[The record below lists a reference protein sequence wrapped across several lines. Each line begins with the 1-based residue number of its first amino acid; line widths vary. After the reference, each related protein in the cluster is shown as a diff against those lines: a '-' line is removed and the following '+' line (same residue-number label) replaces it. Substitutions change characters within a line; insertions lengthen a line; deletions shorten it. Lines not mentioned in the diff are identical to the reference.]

1 MSPTRVYIGLGSNLQ
16 SPAAQLTQA
25 CQALKLLATAGDFVC
40 SPFYQS
46 RAVGP
51 AQPDYINAC
60 ASFTTELAA
69 LDLLDA
75 LQAIETKQGRTRS
88 LHWGPRTLDLDL
100 LLYGSLCLDS
110 ERLRLP
116 HPFLQERNFVVIPL
130 FDLNPD
136 LVLPCSTRIADL
148 RTKLGS
154 QDLIPLATK
163 VLPH

>member
-16 SPAAQLTQA
+16 SPAAQLTHA
-25 CQALKLLATAGDFVC
+25 CQALKLLAPAGDFVC

-60 ASFTTELAA
+60 ASFTTELAP

-75 LQAIETKQGRTRS
+75 LQAIEAKQGRTRS

-100 LLYGSLCLDS
+100 LLYGSLCLHS
-110 ERLRLP
+110 ERLKLP

-163 VLPH
+163 VLPQ